1 MSEIDHFGLYTVVHL
16 SPMESKV
23 FDGNGKL
30 IRTFG
35 MYETA
40 WQDANRY
47 ANDKMVKDL
56 ISA

>member
-1 MSEIDHFGLYTVVHL
+1 MSEIERFGLYTVVHI
-16 SPMESKV
+16 SAMESKV
-23 FDGNGKL
+23 FNADGKL

-56 ISA
+56 QNS